1 MKRFFLATALV
12 CAFASRAA
20 ERLPI
25 QKMVDEVAAKG
36 GGRVTVPAGEWETG
50 AIHLRSN
57 VELHLDEGAN
67 LVFSENPE
75 DYLPAVRTSWEGVE
89 CMGYS
94 PLVYAYGCTNV
105 AVTGRGTL
113 TARVESFWRP
123 RGLARKKNPAH
134 DAANRK
140 LKEEWAN
147 ADVPVGE
154 RNFLDIP
161 GNLFRPAFIQF
172 NRCRGVRLEDVAI
185 RESPFWTIHLLCCD
199 GATVRGVD
207 AFATCKNSDGI
218 DIESSRNVLVE
229 KCVFEQGDDAV
240 VVKAGLNHEGRR
252 RAMPSENI
260 VIRNCVINEGHS
272 MLSIGSELSGGI
284 RNVLMEDCRAES
296 DVDKVFFVKTNPE
309 RGGFV
314 ENVTMRRIKAKGV
327 RYPLVSAITDYFW
340 KPGSKTCDGVERA
353 TPVCGITLEDIYADS
368 ASEVYSFR
376 GCPTEPIRNLTL
388 RNVRVGKAGKPSS
401 AQFVEGMVEEDVG
414 VPEDVDSPVAGP
426 DG

>member
-1 MKRFFLATALV
+1 MKMTLFAAIV
-12 CAFASRAA
+12 AGACAAHAA

-25 QKMVDEVAAKG
+25 QKMVDDVAAEG
-36 GGRVTVPAGEWETG
+36 GGRVVIPAGEWETG

-57 VELHLDEGAN
+57 IELHLDDGAN
-67 LVFSENPE
+67 LVFSENPK

-94 PLVYAYGCTNV
+94 PLIYAYGCTNV
-105 AVTGRGTL
+105 AVTGKGTL
-113 TARVESFWRP
+113 TARVEEFWRP
-123 RGLARKKNPAH
+123 RGPARKKNPAH

-147 ADVPVGE
+147 ADIPVE
-154 RNFLDIP
+154 QRNFLDLP
-161 GNLFRPAFIQF
+161 ENLFRSTFIQF
-172 NRCRGVRLEDVAI
+172 NRCRDVRLEDVRI

-207 AFATCKNSDGI
+207 SFATCKNSDGI

-229 KCVFEQGDDAV
+229 NCVFEQGDDAV
-240 VVKAGLNHEGRR
+240 VIKAGLNHEGRR
-252 RAMPSENI
+252 RASPSENI

-296 DVDKVFFVKTNPE
+296 DVDKVFFIKTNPE

-314 ENVTMRRIKAKGV
+314 EKVTMRRIKAKGV
-327 RYPLVSAITDYFW
+327 RHQLVSAITDYFW
-340 KPGSKTCDGVERA
+340 RPGSKTCDGVERA
-353 TPVCGITLEDIYADS
+353 TPVSDKMMAHWSLIPSTS
-368 ASEVYSFR
+368 AS
-376 GCPTEPIRNLTL
+376 
-388 RNVRVGKAGKPSS
+388 
-401 AQFVEGMVEEDVG
+401 
-414 VPEDVDSPVAGP
+414 
-426 DG
+426 